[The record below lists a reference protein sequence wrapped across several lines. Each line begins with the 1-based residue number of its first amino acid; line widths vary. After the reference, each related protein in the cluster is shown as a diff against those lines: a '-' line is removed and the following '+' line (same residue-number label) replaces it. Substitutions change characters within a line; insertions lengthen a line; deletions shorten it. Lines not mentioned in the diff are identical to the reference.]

1 MFVVIKL
8 GGCNGSG
15 KTSVA
20 RALIDLIGT
29 RGPAGHNLAK
39 ADTYYQGVSP
49 VGIPTIVLASYAKV
63 CGGMDTIS
71 DKDDRLALV
80 KTHARPGHIVFFEGL
95 ITGKTY
101 GALGQLSEEHR
112 LAKPASK
119 AGKWLYAFMDTPF
132 EECVRRTEQRRA
144 AAAAEKGKVAAPLDP
159 ERTLRP
165 TFDSCQHLY
174 EKLRGERQA
183 KIGPQPYPHPTILL
197 NHTWKPARIARTLLS
212 TAERLYANG

>member
-1 MFVVIKL
+1 MFVVTKL

-20 RALIDLIGT
+20 RALMKLV
-29 RGPAGHNLAK
+29 K
-39 ADTYYQGVSP
+39 AEPGFVTSRADHYYEGRAPKTGVP
-49 VGIPTIVLASYAKV
+49 VIILGSYEKV

-80 KTHARPGHIVFFEGL
+80 KAHAKLGRIVFFEGL

-101 GALGQLSEEHR
+101 GALGALSEEHVA
-112 LAKPASK
+112 AKGK
-119 AGKWLYAFMDTPF
+119 AHGAWLYAFMDTPF

-144 AAAAEKGKVAAPLDP
+144 AAAAEKGKQPAPLDP

-165 TFDSCQHLY
+165 TFDSCEHLW
-174 EKLRGERQA
+174 EKLVGTRKA
-183 KIGPQPYPHPTILL
+183 KIGPQPYPHPTLRLDHTQTPDKLAKVLL
-197 NHTWKPARIARTLLS
+197 AR
-212 TAERLYANG
+212 AEKLYANG